1 MFTFC
6 SKKCWN
12 KIVWH
17 FIGVNTEHY
26 MVAWRYKLSFLVLKH
41 LSIIFCSW
49 LLTYIFSILWEGF
62 PISALPQNVCYSCN
76 VPLLVNKIIHSF
88 IHSDNLFSHSCPL
101 VIIRQSNKS
110 RLQNWVRIFGI
121 QVRQAGQ
128 LKFWSGARE
137 YSLWASMA
145 RALHAHKTLY
155 PTLYRFWEK
164 IPIVLQ
170 YKYWLNK
177 WSKCGRRINYL
188 GPPFCCVS
196 QMTVK

>member
-1 MFTFC
+1 M
-6 SKKCWN
+6 
-12 KIVWH
+12 
-17 FIGVNTEHY
+17 
-26 MVAWRYKLSFLVLKH
+26 LKH
-41 LSIIFCSW
+41 LSIIFSSW

-62 PISALPQNVCYSCN
+62 PISTLLQNVSNNCN
-76 VPLLVNKIIHSF
+76 VHSQEIKLFIHSF
-88 IHSDNLFSHSCPL
+88 IQIIFSLTVFLC

-110 RLQNWVRIFGI
+110 RLQNWVCIFGI
-121 QVRQAGQ
+121 QVCRAVQQ
-128 LKFWSGARE
+128 KVWSEAEE

-145 RALHAHKTLY
+145 RALHTHKTLY

-164 IPIVLQ
+164 IPMVLQ